1 MHTRKNPLIHGP
13 ARRCRGHEDSG
24 AAGPVDAGGRR
35 PGATQRNWNIS
46 VAFFVGA
53 NVMDTMSSRGAFETN
68 PVLGRG
74 PFGMRQVAIKGGIAS
89 GLILAE
95 RLILRKHPETRH
107 VWTWVNYGT
116 GAAITAV
123 AVRNWNQATYTQPAM
138 ANPAAK

>member
-1 MHTRKNPLIHGP
+1 MGRLV
-13 ARRCRGHEDSG
+13 DSEG
-24 AAGPVDAGGRR
+24 MKILALLVWSMLAADAQEH
-35 PGATQRNWNIS
+35 TQRNWNVS

-74 PFGMRQVAIKGGIAS
+74 PFGMRQMAIKGGIAS

-123 AVRNWNQATYTQPAM
+123 AVRNWNQASYIQPAR
-138 ANPAAK
+138 